1 MICEVSGW
9 ATEPRRMSI
18 TNWTAGLATLG
29 SPSPRPSPLGRGRSV
44 LSLIPTLDAVF
55 AGSAFEETPTPAR
68 CSLSPRERARVRGKY
83 SVALA
88 EYSISKG
95 LLTGCLA
102 FCLLVVGLPAEP
114 LEPERVA
121 TVIEAL
127 TRLGPEK
134 VEANPKLKEALGNV
148 LEATKGTPQFVELV
162 RDFHVKDQ
170 DPALLKMAVDNPNNS
185 TGVEAARMILA
196 SRNLILLGGALA
208 GTNAIRLVEVLGATG
223 DKQIVPLLEPIVV
236 DSTRNGAL
244 RKQAVRALAQVQEGA
259 ALLLK
264 LAKEQ
269 ALPEDL
275 KLTAG
280 SELSHVRWPNIKT
293 EAAQIL
299 PLPQGGNSQPLPAIS
314 ELVKMTGD
322 AKRGAEVFRRDTV
335 GCIKCHQVNGE
346 GIDFGPSLSEIGT
359 KLGKDALYES
369 ILDPSAGISFGFEA
383 WQIELKSGAE
393 AFGLLVSD
401 TADEIAVKSQGG
413 IVTRYKKSEV
423 TKREQQKLSIM
434 PAGLQQTMS
443 TEELVDLVEYLAS
456 LKKAV
461 K

>member
-1 MICEVSGW
+1 MIREVPGW
-9 ATEPRRMSI
+9 ATEARRISI
-18 TNWTAGLATLG
+18 SCLLCSVAVIGLA
-29 SPSPRPSPLGRGRSV
+29 V
-44 LSLIPTLDAVF
+44 
-55 AGSAFEETPTPAR
+55 
-68 CSLSPRERARVRGKY
+68 
-83 SVALA
+83 
-88 EYSISKG
+88 
-95 LLTGCLA
+95 
-102 FCLLVVGLPAEP
+102 EP
-114 LEPERVA
+114 LEPERIA

-134 VEANPKLKEALGNV
+134 VEANPKLKEALGKV
-148 LEATKGTPQFVELV
+148 LEATKGTPQFVDLV

-170 DPALLKMAVDNPNNS
+170 DPALLKMVVDNPNNS
-185 TGVEAARMILA
+185 TGVEAARIILA
-196 SRNLILLGGALA
+196 GRNLTLLAGSLA
-208 GTNAIRLVEVLGATG
+208 GTNAVRLVEVLGATG
-223 DKQIVPLLEPIVV
+223 DKQIVPLLEPIIV
-236 DSTRNGAL
+236 DPTRNLAL
-244 RKQAVRALAQVQEGA
+244 RKQAIRSLAQVQEGA
-259 ALLLK
+259 AWLLK

-269 ALPEDL
+269 ALTEDL
-275 KLTAG
+275 KLAAG
-280 SELSHVRWPNIKT
+280 AELSHVRWPNIKT
-293 EAAQIL
+293 EAAQVL
-299 PLPQGGNSQPLPAIS
+299 PLPQGGDTQPLPAIS
-314 ELVKMTGD
+314 ELIKMSGD

-383 WQIELKSGAE
+383 WQIELRSGDE

-434 PAGLQQTMS
+434 PAGLPQAMS
-443 TEELVDLVEYLAS
+443 VADLVDLVEYLAS

>member
-1 MICEVSGW
+1 MIREVPGW
-9 ATEPRRMSI
+9 ATEARRMSI
-18 TNWTAGLATLG
+18 SWLL
-29 SPSPRPSPLGRGRSV
+29 
-44 LSLIPTLDAVF
+44 
-55 AGSAFEETPTPAR
+55 
-68 CSLSPRERARVRGKY
+68 C
-83 SVALA
+83 SVAV
-88 EYSISKG
+88 I
-95 LLTGCLA
+95 CLA
-102 FCLLVVGLPAEP
+102 VQP

-134 VEANPKLKEALGNV
+134 VEANPKLKEALGKV
-148 LEATKGTPQFVELV
+148 LEATKGTPQFVDLV

-170 DPALLKMAVDNPNNS
+170 DPALLKMVVDNPNNS
-185 TGVEAARMILA
+185 TGVEAARIILA
-196 SRNLILLGGALA
+196 GRNLTLLAGSLA
-208 GTNAIRLVEVLGATG
+208 GTNAVGLVEALGATG
-223 DKQIVPLLEPIVV
+223 DKQIVPLLEPIIV
-236 DSTRNGAL
+236 DPTRNLAL
-244 RKQAVRALAQVQEGA
+244 RKQAIHSIAQVQEGA

-269 ALPEDL
+269 ALPEEL
-275 KLTAG
+275 KLAAG
-280 SELSHVRWPNIKT
+280 AELNHVRWPNIKT
-293 EAAQIL
+293 EAAQVL
-299 PLPQGGNSQPLPAIS
+299 PLPQGGDTQPLPAIS
-314 ELVKMTGD
+314 ELVKMSGD

-383 WQIELKSGAE
+383 WQFELKSGDE

-434 PAGLQQTMS
+434 PAGLPQAMS
-443 TEELVDLVEYLAS
+443 VADLVDLVEYLAS